1 MGVLNPHLTLTICVD
16 GDVHMPPEAVKDKP
30 VYTEKI
36 DCFSFGVII
45 VQIMTQLF
53 PQPGDRQK
61 DVGILARKIPEREQR
76 QNHISKID
84 PNHPLLAVALN
95 CLKDRD
101 VEQPSALE
109 LCKLLAIL

>member
-1 MGVLNPHLTLTICVD
+1 MANHK
-16 GDVHMPPEAVKDKP
+16 H
-30 VYTEKI
+30 
-36 DCFSFGVII
+36 I
-45 VQIMTQLF
+45 VA
-53 PQPGDRQK
+53 GE
-61 DVGILARKIPEREQR
+61 VS
-76 QNHISKID
+76 ISKID